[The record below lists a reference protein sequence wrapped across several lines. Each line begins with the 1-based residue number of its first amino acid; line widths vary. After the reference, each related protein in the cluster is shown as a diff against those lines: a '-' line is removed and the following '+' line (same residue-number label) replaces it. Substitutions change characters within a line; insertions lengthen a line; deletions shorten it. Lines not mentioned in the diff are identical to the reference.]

1 MAGAGFKTFVAGTL
15 AKASEVN
22 TYLMQQSVMRFTTTA
37 AADTALG
44 ATKAEGMVVYATT
57 TDTLHIYNGAAW
69 IPVATA
75 LGSGTGYMGAWVG
88 YTPTY
93 TGITVGAGGTSSFTY
108 VQQGKTVHVRGRFT
122 FGTGSAITGATTIS
136 LPVTAVSANFVPV
149 ITARSGGADHGM
161 VGTATATTIGVNA
174 LGASGAY
181 THRVTLSSTIPG
193 TWTSG
198 DNITISATYEAA

>member
-44 ATKAEGMVVYATT
+44 ATKAEGMVVFATS

-75 LGSGTGYMGAWVG
+75 LGSGNGYMGAWVG
-88 YTPTY
+88 YTPTF
-93 TGITVGAGGTSSFTY
+93 TGITVGNGTSAFTY

-122 FGTGSAITGATTIS
+122 FGSTSAVTGATTIS
-136 LPVTAVSANFVPV
+136 LPITAVSANFVPV

-161 VGTATATTIGVNA
+161 VGTATATSIGVNA
-174 LGASGAY
+174 LGSTGSY
-181 THRVTLSSTIPG
+181 THRVTISSTIPG
-193 TWTSG
+193 TWTNG
-198 DNITISATYEAA
+198 DNITFSATYEAA

>member
-44 ATKAEGMVVYATT
+44 ATKAEGMVVFATS

-88 YTPTY
+88 YTPTL
-93 TGITVGAGGTSSFTY
+93 TGITLGNGTTSFTY
-108 VQQGKTVHVRGRFT
+108 VQQGKTVHVRGRLT
-122 FGTGSAITGATTIS
+122 FGSTTAVTGAASIS
-136 LPVTAVSANFVPV
+136 LPVTATSVNFVPNL
-149 ITARSGGADHGM
+149 TARAGGIDYM
-161 VGTATATTIGVNA
+161 MLPIATVNTIGVNA
-174 LGASGAY
+174 LGSAGAY
-181 THRVTLSSTIPG
+181 TNRTTVSNLIPG
-193 TWTSG
+193 TWTTN
-198 DNITISATYEAA
+198 DYITFSATYEAA